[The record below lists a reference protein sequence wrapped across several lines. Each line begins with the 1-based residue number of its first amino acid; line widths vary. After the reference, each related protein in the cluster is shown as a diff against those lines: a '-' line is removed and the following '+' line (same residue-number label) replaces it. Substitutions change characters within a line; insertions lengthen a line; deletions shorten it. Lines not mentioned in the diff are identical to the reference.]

1 MKKTLHLGWQNYVT
15 ERSNWELLS
24 GLLYVRGCLNS
35 PQTNGNKTL
44 NTFKDF
50 DPEIPLLEIC
60 SKKIIK
66 DLFIDFWEKIT
77 SSTSRV
83 FFYCNDKI
91 WEINVCKNEVS

>member
-1 MKKTLHLGWQNYVT
+1 MKKTLGWQNYVT
-15 ERSNWELLS
+15 EWSNWELLS

-44 NTFKDF
+44 NKFKDF

-66 DLFIDFWEKIT
+66 DLFIDFCEKIT

-83 FFYCNDKI
+83 FFYCSDKI